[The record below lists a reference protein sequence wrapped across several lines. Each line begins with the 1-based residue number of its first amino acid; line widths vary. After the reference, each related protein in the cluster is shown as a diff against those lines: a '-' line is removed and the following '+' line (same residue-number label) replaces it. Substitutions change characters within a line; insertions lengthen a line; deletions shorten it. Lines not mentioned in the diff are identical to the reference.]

1 MELVDVVGGGRL
13 VDCREELGILAEMVE
28 GLDPKMEDGTL
39 AILANLQRA
48 IKSTIKSS
56 DHGTVT
62 W

>member
-1 MELVDVVGGGRL
+1 MDVVEGGQL

-28 GLDPKMEDGTL
+28 GLDPKTEDGML

-56 DHGTVT
+56 DYGTVT
-62 W
+62 L